1 MNGKHRFTA
10 LIGAAAVTAVLAVAS
25 QGIALVGAAPPT
37 AGQLGCANSTA
48 PTDIVFPTTAGHLT
62 GAGPTPSAVVPGS
75 LSLAN
80 PMGAVLC
87 GVVLQDS
94 DLTPNTVAG
103 GSITYTVNSPA
114 MILESNGPSHSIDC
128 GGVGL
133 NTCQGSVPAV
143 GSVSPN
149 PANTIHVGLMPGTTF
164 PMIGAG
170 TVITLSATYQRN
182 GGPLLT
188 TGPYTTNIGL
198 TAPSYT
204 EVLTPSPATIPA
216 AMGSTSGSTL
226 TAAFFHIALTTCF
239 PVGGGYSICVP
250 APGVATGV
258 PGAETGTVT
267 FSTTRGVF
275 QNQQQVIT
283 ANCGPVPGSPPGFS
297 MLSCLTASATLYG
310 GGDAGTA
317 VVTANY
323 TGLTTGATAQAQT
336 TVAMSA
342 TPASVALSDGCDQ
355 VLTPDSLAPGT
366 SVSTVAGMVQP
377 SGVVASIWS
386 YSNGLHGWQAAYFS
400 NSAAPLDVTSVGP
413 HQSLLVCVTESA
425 SFPAL

>member
-1 MNGKHRFTA
+1 MNRTQRFTA
-10 LIGAAAVTAVLAVAS
+10 MVGALAVTAALAVAS
-25 QGIALVGAAPPT
+25 QGVGLVGAAPPT
-37 AGQLGCANSTA
+37 AGGLACANSTA
-48 PTDIVFPTTAGHLT
+48 PTDMLFPTTAGHLT
-62 GAGPTPSAVVPGS
+62 GAGPAPSAVVPGT

-80 PMGAVLC
+80 PTGAVLC

-94 DLTPNTVAG
+94 DLFPNTVAG
-103 GSITYTVNSPA
+103 GSITFTVNSPA
-114 MILESNGPSHSIDC
+114 IILESSGPSHSVDC

-143 GSVSPN
+143 GGVTPN
-149 PANTIHVGLMPGTTF
+149 PANTVHVGLAPGTTF

-198 TAPSYT
+198 TTPSYT
-204 EVLTPSPATIPA
+204 ETLTPSPATIPA

-226 TAAFFHIALTTCF
+226 TAAFFHIALTSCF

-250 APGVATGV
+250 GPGVPTGV
-258 PGAETGTVT
+258 PGAEAGSVT

-275 QNQQQVIT
+275 QNGQQIVT
-283 ANCGPVPGSPPGFS
+283 TSCGPVPGAPPGFS
-297 MLSCLTASATLYG
+297 MVSCLSTSATLYG

-323 TGLTTGATAQAQT
+323 TGLTTGATSQAQT

-342 TPASVALSDGCDQ
+342 TPASTALGRGCDE

-366 SVSTVAGMVQP
+366 SVSTVAGMIQP
-377 SGVVASIWS
+377 NGMVASIWT
-386 YSNGLHGWQAAYFS
+386 YNNGVHGWDAAYFA
-400 NSAAPLDVTSVGP
+400 NAAAPLDVTSVGP
-413 HQSLLVCVTESA
+413 RQSLLVCVTGSA
-425 SFPAL
+425 SFPAV